1 MIIIIIIIIII
12 KIIIKII
19 KWLQVKQLDSY

>member
-1 MIIIIIIIIII
+1 MWTI

-19 KWLQVKQLDSY
+19 KIVINYYVER